1 MSAPHKP
8 SELTSRPAGHSFGAA
23 PCSACGC
30 LGNCSCGHEPL
41 DLNKCCTL
49 DQVGVC
55 ACCRKRQ
62 SAKFKTIVADP
73 PWKLH
78 RPGAGGKSSRPL
90 EYPTMS
96 IDEIAA
102 MPIGELADEVCH
114 LYLWTVSRHLRRSYE
129 VADAWG
135 FDTSHATVL
144 VWCKPPRGW
153 ECGGHYGLTTEY
165 VLFCRRGIEGRNPEV
180 REPRSWWEW
189 PRGRHSEKPDA
200 FFDMV
205 ERISPSPRLELFAR
219 TQRLGWASWGNEAL
233 NHVEMPND

>member
-1 MSAPHKP
+1 MTTESPT
-8 SELTSRPAGHSFGAA
+8 TSGAVVR
-23 PCSACGC
+23 SSDL
-30 LGNCSCGHEPL
+30 LGV
-41 DLNKCCTL
+41 T
-49 DQVGVC
+49 V
-55 ACCRKRQ
+55 
-62 SAKFKTIVADP
+62 KFKTIVADP

-96 IDEIAA
+96 VDEIAA
-102 MPIGELADEVCH
+102 LPVGALADEVCH

-165 VLFCRRGIEGRNPEV
+165 ILFCRRGIEGRNPEV

-200 FFDMV
+200 FLDMV
-205 ERISPSPRLELFAR
+205 ERISPAPRLELFAR
-219 TQRLGWASWGNEAL
+219 DQRLGWASWGNECL
-233 NHVEMPND
+233 QHVTLVPPNVELSDSRPL

>member
-1 MSAPHKP
+1 MDGALSTHELPERCEAPFHAAHGYANAELEP
-8 SELTSRPAGHSFGAA
+8 SVNAEPRPVRSG
-23 PCSACGC
+23 
-30 LGNCSCGHEPL
+30 
-41 DLNKCCTL
+41 
-49 DQVGVC
+49 VGGVPKQN
-55 ACCRKRQ
+55 AKRYRC
-62 SAKFKTIVADP
+62 IVADP

-96 IDEIAA
+96 VDEIAA
-102 MPIGELADEVCH
+102 LPIGAFADDVCH

-165 VLFCRRGIEGRNPEV
+165 ILFCRRGIEGRNPEI

-189 PRGRHSEKPDA
+189 PRGRHSEKPEA
-200 FFDMV
+200 FMDMV
-205 ERISPSPRLELFAR
+205 ERISPAPRLELFAR
-219 TQRLGWASWGNEAL
+219 NQRLGRDSWGNEAL
-233 NHVEMPND
+233 NHVTL